1 MRTRD
6 FDKQQRIKEA
16 IVTVFLREGINGA
29 SISKIAQEASVSPAT
44 IYVYY
49 SNKEEMLAEVF
60 KEYSHQSYYYLTQ
73 RMQPEMSGREL
84 IETIVRGFYA
94 YTVEHEEAFSF
105 VEQCS
110 RCPSLSEAV
119 CDNDSCCEV
128 FDIIHQYQNRGI
140 LKKYSDPNISA
151 VLFSPVRCL
160 AINGRSMRFDAE
172 AELDELVEMMQSLLL
187 N

>member
-60 KEYSHQSYYYLTQ
+60 KEYSHQSYYYLT
-73 RMQPEMSGREL
+73 
-84 IETIVRGFYA
+84 
-94 YTVEHEEAFSF
+94 
-105 VEQCS
+105 
-110 RCPSLSEAV
+110 
-119 CDNDSCCEV
+119 
-128 FDIIHQYQNRGI
+128 
-140 LKKYSDPNISA
+140 
-151 VLFSPVRCL
+151 
-160 AINGRSMRFDAE
+160 
-172 AELDELVEMMQSLLL
+172 
-187 N
+187 